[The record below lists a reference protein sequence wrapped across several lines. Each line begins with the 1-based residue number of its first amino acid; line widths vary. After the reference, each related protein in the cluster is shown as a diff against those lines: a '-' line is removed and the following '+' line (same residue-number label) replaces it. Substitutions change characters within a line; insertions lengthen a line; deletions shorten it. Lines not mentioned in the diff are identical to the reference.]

1 MKQNTQNSMKR
12 VNVKSDLMQVF
23 VMINKGWIMINAGVN
38 GKNWLIKV
46 CVYDKEST
54 SDPSNCKCECDK
66 SSDVGEYLD
75 YENCECRKNLVDKLV
90 EECTENVD
98 EVKIAGITL
107 AGHENVCVC
116 SCTIYFVLI
125 AVIFTISIGIS
136 VYFVYSQ
143 WYSKKRCYSC

>member
-1 MKQNTQNSMKR
+1 MNNDKCRCEWKELI
-12 VNVKSDLMQVF
+12 D
-23 VMINKGWIMINAGVN
+23 KG
-38 GKNWLIKV
+38 V
-46 CVYDKEST
+46 CVCDKEST

-66 SSDVGEYLD
+66 SSDAGEYLD
-75 YENCECRKNLVDKLV
+75 YENCECRKNLYDKLV